1 MEDVEAAVGID
12 RPLDH
17 RLGVGG
23 VGHVGAGEEG
33 FAASGL
39 NLREGFFATRLVDID
54 NHDFG
59 PFFGEE
65 RSGGPAHARAG
76 AGDQGDLSCECGHF
90 HSPLRQKKTSGR
102 LVG

>member
-1 MEDVEAAVGID
+1 MGNPVCLVSGSSSGI
-12 RPLDH
+12 
-17 RLGVGG
+17 GTAIV
-23 VGHVGAGEEG
+23 EG

-65 RSGGPAHARAG
+65 RGGGPAHARAG
-76 AGDQGDLSCECGHF
+76 AGDQGNLSGECGHF
-90 HSPLRQKKTSGR
+90 HSPVRQKKTSGR
-102 LVG
+102 LFG